1 MNVVTI
7 DQFKHWYMKT
17 FVNSA
22 PASGYLP
29 SLLSVSLLVILTVS
43 CTSSVAQT
51 AKDIESFESNSDN
64 NRYLP
69 LFFAKEPPV
78 GSAYFMRYWMKG
90 AAEFIDHKTIP
101 TRDKMVYF
109 NFDKRKNILLVA
121 EGNDKIK
128 YYHSDSV
135 TRFILLD
142 SLSKTYVFKI
152 VPAISES
159 FFLQPLIESNNG
171 YSLYKKIIT
180 KVTMPDYQNYGYGAT
195 GVKHDTYTD
204 YDEYY
209 LLFADKLNF
218 RKFFLNENS
227 FKKVFKP
234 WSTQT
239 ASFANDKGNI
249 NEISLIQLVELINNE
264 HK

>member
-1 MNVVTI
+1 
-7 DQFKHWYMKT
+7 MKT
-17 FVNSA
+17 FLNSV

-43 CTSSVAQT
+43 CQNSVAQI

-64 NRYLP
+64 NLYLP
-69 LFFAKEPPV
+69 LFFEKEPPV
-78 GSAYFMRYWMKG
+78 GSAYLTNYWMKG

-101 TRDKMVYF
+101 TPGKMVYF
-109 NFDKRKNILLVA
+109 NFDKRKNILIVSQS
-121 EGNDKIK
+121 NNIIN

-152 VPAISES
+152 VPSINES
-159 FFLQPLIESNNG
+159 FFLQPLIESNNR

-180 KVTMPDYQNYGYGAT
+180 KVSQPDYQNYGYGAT

-209 LLFADKLNF
+209 LLFPDKLNF

-227 FKKVFKP
+227 FRKVFKP
-234 WSTQT
+234 WSAQT
-239 ASFANDKGNI
+239 ASFTNDKGNI

-264 HK
+264 QK